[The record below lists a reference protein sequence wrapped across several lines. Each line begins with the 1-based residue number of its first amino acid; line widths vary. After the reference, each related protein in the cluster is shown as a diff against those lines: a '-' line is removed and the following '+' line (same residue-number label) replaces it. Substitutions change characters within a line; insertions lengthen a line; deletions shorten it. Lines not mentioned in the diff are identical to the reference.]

1 MLDTTITTCLR
12 RTGALLAS
20 SRSAVLGM
28 VVCAGL
34 LAPLFVQAQAGIGRP
49 GMPSAPLPSAPQ
61 SPLYNSP
68 ANARARQIV
77 QQAIAAMG
85 GPAFLGTKYRS
96 GHGRVYSFDSM
107 GGLASPGVQFWSFHR
122 FPDAERV
129 ELTKKRNVVYIYN
142 GNKGWE
148 ITFRGVQPLPT
159 KALRQFQESRDHS
172 MEMVLRRWAQNPQTL
187 MIYRGV
193 NMVDQGQV
201 DTIDFSNSNGDTVT
215 IDFDLNNHLP
225 VRVHWRQNDPLTG
238 GYYEKSI
245 TYGNYQKIDGITTPL
260 IIQNFEG
267 TQRVQQLFYDQMS
280 FAPLSDSLFE
290 PTAKKK

>member
-1 MLDTTITTCLR
+1 MLDGMIKVRLR
-12 RTGALLAS
+12 PMSTLLARRQPFLPGLAVMAALL
-20 SRSAVLGM
+20 L
-28 VVCAGL
+28 
-34 LAPLFVQAQAGIGRP
+34 PLPAFAQAGAGRP
-49 GMPSAPLPSAPQ
+49 GMPAPVPSAPSAPLF
-61 SPLYNSP
+61 NSP
-68 ANARARQIV
+68 ANAKARQIV

-85 GPAFLGTKYRS
+85 GSAFLGEKYRS

-107 GGLASPGVQFWSFHR
+107 GGLASPGVQFWSFNR

-142 GNKGWE
+142 GDKGWQV
-148 ITFRGVQPLPT
+148 TFRGVEPLPA

-172 MEMVLRRWAQNPQTL
+172 METVLRLWAQNPQTL

-201 DTIDFSNSNGDTVT
+201 DSVDFSNSTGETVG
-215 IDFDLNNHLP
+215 IDFDINSHLP

-260 IIQNFEG
+260 IVQNYEG
-267 TQRVQQLFYDQMS
+267 TQRVQQIFYDEMN
-280 FAPLSDSLFE
+280 FAPLPDRLFE
-290 PTAKKK
+290 PPAKKK